1 MHVAVIGAGIAG
13 VSTACELVARGHEV
27 CVFERHASVAAQASF
42 APSGLLGP
50 GLFTSPTDPVL
61 WHPGASLWALAGRLQ
76 PGVSPAAWRWLRR
89 LHARLSGP
97 QRVRD
102 VDALRALAGLGREDW
117 PAMAAEAPI
126 EKTTGHL
133 MVWSSP
139 PDRAH
144 LEALAAELARGG
156 LDAGWIG
163 PDACATAEPHLH
175 VQALRHNGLYWP
187 RDLTANC
194 RQVAQRL
201 RELAEA
207 GGAEFRFGADVVGVS
222 PGPRP
227 SVSWRALPASSLHPT
242 GPQPPTQPQEEA
254 FSAVILC
261 SGTTL
266 PRGAPPLA
274 QAMALHGTTLTAP
287 LRSPDAGPRACVSD
301 VSTGITLSRTGLRVR
316 VGGLWRL
323 GDAAGPPDAASP
335 LPLYQALDQ
344 WFPAAVHRAQAQAW
358 RAGVLALPD
367 GLPVVGPTSAPGLW
381 VNLAHGIHGWA
392 LSAGSARLLCDLLDG
407 RASGLDPAPYAPG
420 RPC

>member
-1 MHVAVIGAGIAG
+1 MRVAVIGAGIAG
-13 VSTACELVARGHEV
+13 VSTARELVARGHEV

-50 GLFTSPTDPVL
+50 GLFASPTDPVL
-61 WHPGASLWALAGRLQ
+61 WQPDASLWALAGRLQ

-97 QRVRD
+97 HRVRD

-117 PAMAAEAPI
+117 PALAADAPI
-126 EKTTGHL
+126 ERTMGHL

-139 PDRAH
+139 PDRAQ
-144 LEALAAELARGG
+144 LEALAGEVARSG
-156 LDAGWIG
+156 LEAGWIR

-187 RDLTANC
+187 HDVTANC

-201 RELAEA
+201 RELAET
-207 GGAEFRFGADVVGVS
+207 GGAEFRFGADVVAVT

-227 SVSWRALPASSLHPT
+227 SVTWRALPASSLHPT
-242 GPQPPTQPQEEA
+242 GAQPPGEPQEEA
-254 FSAVILC
+254 FSAVIIC
-261 SGTTL
+261 SGATL
-266 PRGAPPLA
+266 PRGVPPLA

-287 LRSPDAGPRACVSD
+287 LRSADAGPRACVSD
-301 VSTGITLSRTGLRVR
+301 VMTGITLSRTGLRVR

-323 GDAAGPPDAASP
+323 GHAAGPPEAADP

-344 WFPAAVHRAQAQAW
+344 WFPASVHRAQAQVW
-358 RAGVLALPD
+358 RAEVLALPD
-367 GLPVVGPTSAPGLW
+367 GLPAVGPAPAPGVW
-381 VNLAHGIHGWA
+381 FNLAHGIHGWA
-392 LSAGSARLLCDLLDG
+392 LSAGSARLLGDLLDG
-407 RASGLDPAPYAPG
+407 QATALDPAPYAPG
-420 RPC
+420 RPG